1 MKKSIKIILTIL
13 VFVILFKICSITY
26 AKYKSIGTGTLT
38 PTAAN
43 WVININNSNVVST
56 NLYTFTSSQLVWNN
70 NVSGAKTGT
79 IAPGSTATITIN
91 INATGTEVPVDYE
104 VVIYDI
110 IAIYNGTIEPGDP
123 TVVIGDP
130 VIGGGDPDPDPDSNP
145 DPEPSQP
152 DINDLITIVPAT
164 GYSLTGTIAQSNSMT
179 RTIVLNLT
187 WDDLNTLSSNEKDTL
202 FSNYSLTIPIEVI
215 TKQHIG

>member
-26 AKYKSIGTGTLT
+26 AKYKSTGEGTLT

-91 INATGTEVPVDYE
+91 INATGTEVPVDYQ
-104 VVIYDI
+104 VVIHDI
-110 IAIYNGTIEPGDP
+110 SAIYNGTIEEGDP
-123 TVVIGDP
+123 AISVG
-130 VIGGGDPDPDPDSNP
+130 GGGDPDPDPDP
-145 DPEPSQP
+145 APAPP
-152 DINDLITIVPAT
+152 DINDLITISPAT
-164 GYSLTGTIAQSNSMT
+164 GSSLTGTIPQSNSMT

-187 WDDLNTLSSNEKDTL
+187 WNDLNTSSSNASDTL